1 MISTSDFL
9 FNRRCLEGFQSL
21 GIKRIL
27 RTSYLSSWVSGSF
40 SLGIG
45 PPFKNPSCSL
55 SQLVTTHRFH
65 GRTSSELELT
75 FESLFFFGDPLHTLC
90 VSKMLIGCIL
100 WLWARCRL
108 SQNGFCWEAQRQVSV
123 ERPSLSIILKIISLS
138 LTHCSLPCLF
148 CIIILH
154 RTKLSSLV
162 VLVVKN
168 PSANAGDLRD
178 MGSIPRLG
186 RCPGGGNDN
195 PLQ

>member
-1 MISTSDFL
+1 MIFTSDFL

-21 GIKRIL
+21 YIKRIL

-40 SLGIG
+40 SLGTG
-45 PPFKNPSCSL
+45 LPFKNPSCSP
-55 SQLVTTHRFH
+55 SQLVTAHRSH

-90 VSKMLIGCIL
+90 ESKMLVGCIL

-123 ERPSLSIILKIISLS
+123 ERPSLSIPLKIISLS

-154 RTKLSSLV
+154 RTKLSSPV

-168 PSANAGDLRD
+168 ASA
-178 MGSIPRLG
+178 MKET
-186 RCPGGGNDN
+186 
-195 PLQ
+195 